1 MSRRILILVLALVSL
16 LVTAAPVLAS
26 ISEMS

>member
-1 MSRRILILVLALVSL
+1 MRRRIIVLVLAVISV

-26 ISEMS
+26 VSDMS